1 MADAGRP
8 ADPGGLFSAGRR
20 SLSLGLVLTVTLVAF
35 ESLAVATAMPIVARE
50 LGGIELYGWVFSAFF
65 LGDLVGI
72 VILGGLID
80 RIGLVKPLA
89 AGLVLF
95 GAGLLAGGLAP
106 SMSVLVG
113 ARLLQG
119 FGSGG
124 ITPVA
129 YVAIGRALPPALRPR
144 MFAVLSTAWVVPG
157 VIGPA
162 ISGVIAEH
170 ATWRLVFL
178 GLLPLVVIAGLLTLP
193 AIARVA
199 GAAGPGADEP
209 ATPGRSAFQV
219 RLPWALLLAGGAAL
233 LMLGLTNATLV
244 PGIPLIA
251 LGIVIG
257 LPAYRRLTP
266 AGSLTAQPGLPAAVL
281 IRGLL
286 TFAFFSVDAYVPL
299 VLIGWRGIDAT
310 AAGIALTAA
319 TLTWT
324 GGAWIQA
331 RYFAR
336 LGATRLVATGFGLVI
351 LAIAV
356 LALVLSP
363 AVPVAVAWVA
373 WAMAGLGM
381 GLAYASL
388 ALIVLADA
396 PVEEQGTATA
406 ALQLSDVLG
415 TALGTGVAGSL
426 IAIAARTGQPAWLGL
441 AGAFGVGALIG
452 VLGLTLTGRLGNLP
466 AGTRVALEAR

>member
-1 MADAGRP
+1 MPEGRP
-8 ADPGGLFSAGRR
+8 PVADGGLFSAGRR
-20 SLSLGLVLTVTLVAF
+20 SLSFGLILTVTLVAF

-80 RIGLVKPLA
+80 RIGLVRPLA
-89 AGLVLF
+89 IGLGLF
-95 GAGLLAGGLAP
+95 AVGLLVGGLAP
-106 SMSVLVG
+106 SMTVLVG

-129 YVAIGRALPPALRPR
+129 YVAIGRALPIGLRPR

-162 ISGVIAEH
+162 ISGAVAQH
-170 ATWRLVFL
+170 ASWRLVFL
-178 GLLPLVVIAGLLTLP
+178 GLLPIVAIAAVLTLP
-193 AIARVA
+193 AIARVVPA
-199 GAAGPGADEP
+199 QAPSLPAQPAASGATFEE
-209 ATPGRSAFQV
+209 
-219 RLPWALLLAGGAAL
+219 RLSRALLLAGGATL
-233 LMLGLTNATLV
+233 LMLGLTSATLV
-244 PGIPLIA
+244 PGIPLVAVGIA
-251 LGIVIG
+251 IG
-257 LPAYRRLTP
+257 VPAYRRLTP
-266 AGSLTAQPGLPAAVL
+266 AGSLTARPGLPAAVL
-281 IRGLL
+281 VRGLL

-299 VLIGWRGIDAT
+299 ALIGWRGIDAT

-324 GGAWIQA
+324 AGAWIQA
-331 RYFAR
+331 RYSSRVAPR
-336 LGATRLVATGFGLVI
+336 RLVATGFGLVV

-363 AVPVAVAWVA
+363 EVPVAVAWLA
-373 WAMAGLGM
+373 WSIAGLGM
-381 GLAYASL
+381 GLAYAPL

-396 PVEEQGTATA
+396 PVDEQGVATA

-415 TALGTGVAGSL
+415 TALGTGVAGAV
-426 IAIAARTGQPAWLGL
+426 IGIAARAGEPAWAGLAGACAVGALVGVVGLGL
-441 AGAFGVGALIG
+441 AG
-452 VLGLTLTGRLGNLP
+452 RLGGSP
-466 AGTRVALEAR
+466 TRTRIALEAR